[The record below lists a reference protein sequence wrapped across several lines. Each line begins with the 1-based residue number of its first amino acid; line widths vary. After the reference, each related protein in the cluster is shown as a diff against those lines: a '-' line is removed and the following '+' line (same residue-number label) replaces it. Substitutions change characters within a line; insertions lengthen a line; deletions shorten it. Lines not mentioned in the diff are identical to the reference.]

1 MEIKTKNELGG
12 IMKVGILGTGA
23 YGLALA
29 LSFLENTSDIT
40 MWTKL
45 ENEYEELTTNRE
57 NKRVLPG
64 VTIPNEIHFTL
75 NMEEA
80 MVGKDI
86 VVIAIPTEYID
97 SILKEF
103 KTYYHQQIILIAS
116 KGISEDGLFIRD
128 KIKEFVKQD
137 QIAVISGP
145 SFAIDLSSHVPVG
158 LSLASHSYHTMD
170 VVESVLAGKRLKLR
184 KTEDVLGVEI
194 CGAIKNVIAIASGM
208 LDGMGYPIST
218 KAMLITES
226 LHDIKSMIH
235 SLGGDKKTILSFA
248 GFGDLLLTCTSEKSR
263 NYSFGR
269 MVGIG
274 NQEEIKE
281 YMDSH
286 TIEGLTTI
294 YGMNQ
299 VMQQNQIEMPVVSL
313 ISDIIHCRKEPD
325 ALLDFLIEKE

>member
-1 MEIKTKNELGG
+1 
-12 IMKVGILGTGA
+12 MKIGILGTGA

-45 ENEYEELTTNRE
+45 ETEYEELTKKRMNT
-57 NKRVLPG
+57 RVLPG
-64 VTIPNEIHFTL
+64 VMIPEEICFTL
-75 NMEEA
+75 NMKEA
-80 MVGKDI
+80 MDGKDI

-97 SILKEF
+97 GILNEF
-103 KTYYHQQIILIAS
+103 QTYYHHQIILIAS
-116 KGISEDGLFIRD
+116 KGISEDGFFICD
-128 KIKEFVKQD
+128 KIQTFVKKE

-158 LSLASHSYHTMD
+158 LSLASDSYHTMD
-170 VVESVLAGKRLKLR
+170 QVEAALAGKRLKLR
-184 KTEDVLGVEI
+184 KTKDVLGVEI

-269 MVGIG
+269 MIGIG
-274 NQEEIKE
+274 NQEEIKK
-281 YMDSH
+281 YMDTH

-299 VMQQNQIEMPVVSL
+299 VMKQNQVEMPVVSL
-313 ISDIIHCRKEPD
+313 IADIIHQKKEPD

>member
-1 MEIKTKNELGG
+1 
-12 IMKVGILGTGA
+12 MKVGILGTGA

-45 ENEYEELTTNRE
+45 EKEYEELTKKRE
-57 NKRVLPG
+57 NTRVLPG
-64 VTIPNEIHFTL
+64 VKISKEIQFTL
-75 NMEEA
+75 SMKEV
-80 MVGKDI
+80 MKDKDMI
-86 VVIAIPTEYID
+86 VIAIPTEYID
-97 SILKEF
+97 GMLDEF
-103 KTYYHQQIILIAS
+103 KKYYNHQIVLIAS

-128 KIKEFVKQD
+128 KIKNFVEAEK
-137 QIAVISGP
+137 IAVISGP
-145 SFAIDLSSHVPVG
+145 SFAVDLSNRVPVG
-158 LSLASHSYHTMD
+158 LSLASVSYHTMD
-170 VVESVLAGKRLKLR
+170 QVEDALSGKRLKLR
-184 KTEDVLGVEI
+184 KTKDVLGVEI

-235 SLGGDKKTILSFA
+235 SLGGDN
-248 GFGDLLLTCTSEKSR
+248 CTSEKSR

-269 MVGIG
+269 TVGIG
-274 NQEEIKE
+274 NQEKIKE
-281 YMDSH
+281 YMDTH

-299 VMQQNQIEMPVVSL
+299 VMKKHKVEMPVVSL
-313 ISDIIHCRKEPD
+313 IADIINQKKEPD

>member
-1 MEIKTKNELGG
+1 MEIKTKDKLGG

-45 ENEYEELTTNRE
+45 EKEYEELMNKRE
-57 NKRVLPG
+57 NARVLPG
-64 VTIPNEIHFTL
+64 VIIPNNIRFTL
-75 NMEEA
+75 NMKEA
-80 MVGKDI
+80 IDDKDI
-86 VVIAIPTEYID
+86 IVIAIPTEYID
-97 SILKEF
+97 GILNEF
-103 KTYYHQQIILIAS
+103 QTYYDHQIVLIAS

-128 KIKEFVKQD
+128 KIKEFVKAE

-158 LSLASHSYHTMD
+158 LSLASTSYHTMD
-170 VVESVLAGKRLKLR
+170 VVESALAGKRLKLR
-184 KTEDVLGVEI
+184 KTKDVLGVEI

-226 LHDIKSMIH
+226 LHDIKSMIY

-274 NQEEIKE
+274 NQEEIKK
-281 YMDSH
+281 YMDTH

-299 VMQQNQIEMPVVSL
+299 VMKQNKVEMPVVSL
-313 ISDIIHCRKEPD
+313 ISDIIHQRKEPD

>member
-1 MEIKTKNELGG
+1 
-12 IMKVGILGTGA
+12 MKVGILGTGA

-45 ENEYEELTTNRE
+45 EKEYEELTKKRE
-57 NKRVLPG
+57 NTRVLPG
-64 VTIPNEIHFTL
+64 VKISKEIQFTL
-75 NMEEA
+75 SMKEV
-80 MVGKDI
+80 MKDKDMI
-86 VVIAIPTEYID
+86 VIAIPTEYID
-97 SILKEF
+97 GMLDEF
-103 KTYYHQQIILIAS
+103 KKYYNHQIVLIAS

-128 KIKEFVKQD
+128 KIKNFVEAEK
-137 QIAVISGP
+137 IAVISGP
-145 SFAIDLSSHVPVG
+145 SFAVDLSIRVPVG
-158 LSLASHSYHTMD
+158 LSLASVSYHTMD
-170 VVESVLAGKRLKLR
+170 QVEDALSGKRLKLR
-184 KTEDVLGVEI
+184 KTKDVLGVEI

-269 MVGIG
+269 TVGIG
-274 NQEEIKE
+274 NQEKIKE
-281 YMDSH
+281 YMDTH

-299 VMQQNQIEMPVVSL
+299 VMKKHKVEMPVVSL
-313 ISDIIHCRKEPD
+313 IADIINQKKEPD

>member
-1 MEIKTKNELGG
+1 
-12 IMKVGILGTGA
+12 MKIGILGTGA
-23 YGLALA
+23 YGLSLA

-45 ENEYEELTTNRE
+45 EKEYRELIEKRE
-57 NKRVLPG
+57 NTKVLPNIK
-64 VTIPNEIHFTL
+64 IPMDISFTL
-75 NMEEA
+75 NIEEV
-80 MVGKDI
+80 MKEKDI
-86 VVIAIPTEYID
+86 IVIAIPTEYID
-97 SILKEF
+97 GILKDMN
-103 KTYYHQQIILIAS
+103 TYYTNQIILIAS
-116 KGISEDGLFIRD
+116 KGISEDGLFVRD
-128 KIKEFVKQD
+128 KIKNFVSQD
-137 QIAVISGP
+137 KIAVISGP
-145 SFAIDLSSHVPVG
+145 SFAIDLSNHVPVG
-158 LSLASHSYHTMD
+158 LSLASSSQETMN
-170 VVESVLAGKRLKLR
+170 VVEKALAGRRLKLR

-269 MVGIG
+269 TIGIG
-274 NQEEIKE
+274 NQEEIKQ
-281 YMDSH
+281 YMENH
-286 TIEGLTTI
+286 TVEGLTTI
-294 YGMNQ
+294 YGMKQ
-299 VMQQNQIEMPVVSL
+299 VMEKNQIEMPVVSL
-313 ISDIIHCRKEPD
+313 ISDIIHQKKKPS

>member
-1 MEIKTKNELGG
+1 
-12 IMKVGILGTGA
+12 MKVGILGTGA

-45 ENEYEELTTNRE
+45 EKEYEELTKKRE
-57 NKRVLPG
+57 NTRVLPG
-64 VTIPNEIHFTL
+64 VKISKEIQFTL
-75 NMEEA
+75 SMKEV
-80 MVGKDI
+80 MKDKDMI
-86 VVIAIPTEYID
+86 VIAIPTEYID
-97 SILKEF
+97 GILDEF
-103 KTYYHQQIILIAS
+103 KKYYNHQIVLIAS

-128 KIKEFVKQD
+128 KIKNFVEAEK
-137 QIAVISGP
+137 IAVISGP
-145 SFAIDLSSHVPVG
+145 SFAVDLSNRVPVG
-158 LSLASHSYHTMD
+158 LSLASVSYHTMEQ
-170 VVESVLAGKRLKLR
+170 VEDALSGKRLKLR
-184 KTEDVLGVEI
+184 KTKDVLGVEI

-269 MVGIG
+269 TVGIG
-274 NQEEIKE
+274 NQEKIKE
-281 YMDSH
+281 YMDTH

-299 VMQQNQIEMPVVSL
+299 VMKKHKVEMPVVSL
-313 ISDIIHCRKEPD
+313 IADIINQKKEPD